1 MEKVVYFAQFE
12 EKKTHISLCI
22 IVHLCTI
29 ATVPVHIC
37 TGTVEL
43 PFNILMFPFIIL
55 MFYLYGIKSK
65 YFTPFL
71 SLLSLASRNTM
82 PQLSPY
88 FIPELPLIFS
98 LRLIIAHCHH
108 HRKLCDRVGV
118 FVAPWGGSLNL
129 EVSLSGFGAIF
140 SKKGMSF
147 SHLRFSGLFCFLV
160 SSKILESF
168 SKLVWIL
175 GFLVLNF
182 F

>member
-71 SLLSLASRNTM
+71 SLLSLASRNTNASA
-82 PQLSPY
+82 LSL
-88 FIPELPLIFS
+88 FHSWASSHLLSSSNTCS
-98 LRLIIAHCHH
+98 LSSPPKIMWSVWGFCSPVG
-108 HRKLCDRVGV
+108 LCDGNLLE
-118 FVAPWGGSLNL
+118 LNDRSMGL
-129 EVSLSGFGAIF
+129 RERGNFLPIGA
-140 SKKGMSF
+140 
-147 SHLRFSGLFCFLV
+147 
-160 SSKILESF
+160 
-168 SKLVWIL
+168 
-175 GFLVLNF
+175 
-182 F
+182 

>member
-1 MEKVVYFAQFE
+1 MHNCPFMHNCYSAGAYM
-12 EKKTHISLCI
+12 HWHCI
-22 IVHLCTI
+22 
-29 ATVPVHIC
+29 IC
-37 TGTVEL
+37 TGTVAL

-108 HRKLCDRVGV
+108 QMEEIILQKWMEIREKI
-118 FVAPWGGSLNL
+118 APKPN
-129 EVSLSGFGAIF
+129 
-140 SKKGMSF
+140 
-147 SHLRFSGLFCFLV
+147 RDT
-160 SSKILESF
+160 
-168 SKLVWIL
+168 SKLIHPPHRAAKTPNRSHN
-175 GFLVLNF
+175 FLW
-182 F
+182 

>member
-1 MEKVVYFAQFE
+1 MKKVVDFTQFE

-37 TGTVEL
+37 TGTVAL

-65 YFTPFL
+65 YFTPVL
-71 SLLSLASRNTM
+71 SLLSLASRNTT

-118 FVAPWGGSLNL
+118 FVAP
-129 EVSLSGFGAIF
+129 
-140 SKKGMSF
+140 
-147 SHLRFSGLFCFLV
+147 
-160 SSKILESF
+160 
-168 SKLVWIL
+168 
-175 GFLVLNF
+175 
-182 F
+182 